1 MGESLKYFF
10 DRTAG
15 NYDRERRK
23 LVPCFDDFYRAAVDL
38 LPFERDEEF
47 HVLDLGAGTGL
58 LSAFVAFSYPRA
70 RVTMVDI
77 SDEMLAQARERFAAG
92 GSRFLFE
99 VADYGEG
106 RITGRYDAVMSAL
119 SLHHLADEK
128 KRMIFAQAHAALAPG
143 GVFINADQVRGDTV
157 EIDRRCHDR
166 WIARVRERGAPERDL
181 MMALEQ
187 MKFDH
192 TCTADEQLGWLREAG
207 FSEVGLAY
215 RNLIFAVY
223 CGTR

>member
-1 MGESLKYFF
+1 MGASLKFLF
-10 DRTAG
+10 DRTAE
-15 NYDRERRK
+15 NYDRARRK
-23 LVPCFDDFYRAAVDL
+23 LVPCFDDFYRAAIDL
-38 LPFERDEEF
+38 LPFGREDEF

-58 LSAFVAFSYPRA
+58 LSAFVVFSYPRA

-92 GSRFLFE
+92 GSRFVFE
-99 VADYGEG
+99 VADYEKG
-106 RITGRYDAVMSAL
+106 RITGHYDAVMSAL

-128 KRMIFAQAHAALAPG
+128 KRMIFAQAFAALNTG
-143 GVFINADQVRGDTV
+143 GVFINADQVRGETG
-157 EIDRRCHDR
+157 EIDSRCHDR
-166 WIARVRERGAPERDL
+166 WISRVRELGAPERDL

-207 FSEVGLAY
+207 FREVGLAY